1 MTRKEYNK
9 CVDLYADRVYRF
21 IVKNMKHHEDAQ
33 DVVQNAFEKLWL
45 NREKVIFSKARSYL
59 FTVAYRNMIDIIRK
73 VKRIDWVESVP
84 EQVQNST
91 LKNFELRDSLDL
103 GLSQLKDI
111 QKSVILLRDYE
122 GYSYKEIAEITELT
136 EAQVKVYI
144 YRARKK
150 LQQLLISVEK
160 AV

>member
-1 MTRKEYNK
+1 
-9 CVDLYADRVYRF
+9 
-21 IVKNMKHHEDAQ
+21 MKHHEDAQ

-84 EQVQNST
+84 EQVQHST
-91 LKNFELRDSLDL
+91 TKNFELRDSLNL
-103 GLSQLKDI
+103 GLNQLNDI

-122 GYSYKEIAEITELT
+122 GYAYKEIAEITGLT
-136 EAQVKVYI
+136 VAQVKVYI

-150 LQQLLISVEK
+150 LQQVLVSVEK
-160 AV
+160 AI

>member
-9 CVDLYADRVYRF
+9 CVDLYSDRVYRF

-45 NREKVIFSKARSYL
+45 NREKVDFKKARSYL

-73 VKRIDWVESVP
+73 IKRIDWVEEVP
-84 EQVQNST
+84 DRVQRSAS
-91 LKNFELRDSLDL
+91 KSFELQDSLNL
-103 GLSQLKDI
+103 GLSQLKDV

-122 GYSYKEIAEITELT
+122 GYSYKEIAEIAGLT
-136 EAQVKVYI
+136 VAQVKVYI
-144 YRARKK
+144 YRSRKK
-150 LQQLLISVEK
+150 LQQILVSVEK
-160 AV
+160 AI

>member
-33 DVVQNAFEKLWL
+33 DVVQNAFEKLWI
-45 NREKVIFSKARSYL
+45 NREKVFFEKARSYL
-59 FTVAYRNMIDIIRK
+59 FTTAYRSMIDIIRK

-84 EQVQNST
+84 EQTVSNT
-91 LKNFELRDSLDL
+91 TKTFELQDTINL
-103 GLSQLKDI
+103 GLAELSDI

-136 EAQVKVYI
+136 VAQVKVYI

-150 LQQLLISVEK
+150 LQHTLVSVEK
-160 AV
+160 AI

>member
-1 MTRKEYNK
+1 MTRKEYNT
-9 CVDLYADRVYRF
+9 CVDLYTDRVYRF

-45 NREKVIFSKARSYL
+45 NREKVIFTKARSYL

-73 VKRIDWVESVP
+73 VKRIDWVENVP
-84 EQVQNST
+84 EQIQHST
-91 LKNFELRDSLDL
+91 TKSFELRDSLNL
-103 GLSQLKDI
+103 GLNQLTDI

-122 GYSYKEIAEITELT
+122 GYAYKEIAEITGLT
-136 EAQVKVYI
+136 VSQVKVYI

-150 LQQLLISVEK
+150 LQQVLVSVEK
-160 AV
+160 AI